1 MNVAMNIE
9 TSFITAVRAI
19 LKNKMRAV
27 LTSIGIIIGV
37 SSVIMMIGI
46 AKSAQIEILGKIK
59 TYGYNAIAVFG
70 EQNHFQTNDLETI
83 KKTFGGIRYVSPVCH
98 AGKRH
103 VQNGRYNYE
112 SVIYGADNEYFLI
125 KQRTIVR
132 GREFTQD
139 EIYRSDK
146 VAIVGKTISTE
157 LFNGSNPVGKRLV
170 IQNVPYTIIG
180 ELDSM
185 GESLSDYD
193 NDNEIVVPY
202 TTANQKFL
210 QRSFFTDFYVSVW
223 NENNIDTAIVVVQSF
238 IRKKFHIPAAQ
249 EDTFKLYTSKEKMGM
264 AGDISKALSIL
275 LAGVASISLFV
286 GGIGIMNIMLVSV
299 TERTREIG
307 IRMAIGA
314 KRRDILMQFL
324 IESVTLSSGGGLV
337 GIFLG
342 LLIYYIVTVAVK
354 WPFIFSFMSV
364 LISFSFAAF
373 VGIFFGFWPAQKA
386 AGLKPI
392 DALKFE

>member
-1 MNVAMNIE
+1 MNIE
-9 TSFITAVRAI
+9 TTFITAVRAI
-19 LKNKMRAV
+19 SKNKMRAV

-59 TYGYNAIAVFG
+59 TFGYNAVAVFG
-70 EQNHFQTNDLETI
+70 KENHFQINDLETI
-83 KKTFGGIRYVSPVCH
+83 KKTFGDIRYVSPVCH
-98 AGKRH
+98 AGERH
-103 VQNGRYNYE
+103 VQNGRYNYK
-112 SVIYGADNEYFLI
+112 SVVCGANNEYFLI
-125 KQRTIVR
+125 KQRTIVK

-146 VAIVGKTISTE
+146 VAVIGKTVTTE
-157 LFNGSNPVGKRLV
+157 LFNGSNPIGKRLV
-170 IQNVPYTIIG
+170 IENVPYIIIG

-193 NDNEIVVPY
+193 NDNEIVIPY
-202 TTANQKFL
+202 TTANQKFFY
-210 QRSFFTDFYVSVW
+210 RSSFTDFYVSVW
-223 NENNIDTAIVVVQSF
+223 NENGIDTAIVGIQNF
-238 IRKKFHIPAAQ
+238 IRKKFHIPAGQ
-249 EDTFKLYTSKEKMGM
+249 EDTFELYTSKEKIGM
-264 AGDISKALSIL
+264 AADISKALGIL
-275 LAGVASISLFV
+275 LAGVASISLLV

-314 KRRDILMQFL
+314 KRRDILLQFL
-324 IESVTLSSGGGLV
+324 IESVTLSSGGGIA

-364 LISFSFAAF
+364 AVSFSFAAF
-373 VGIFFGFWPAQKA
+373 IGIFFGFWPARKA